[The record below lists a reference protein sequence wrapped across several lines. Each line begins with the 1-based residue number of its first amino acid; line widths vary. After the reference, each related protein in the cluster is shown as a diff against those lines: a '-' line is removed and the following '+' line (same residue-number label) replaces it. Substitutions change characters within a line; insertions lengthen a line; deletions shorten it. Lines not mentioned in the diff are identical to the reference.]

1 MDTIW
6 APRALSTDRP
16 KYKSLLNALQND
28 IDMGELNPGDKLPPV
43 RDLAWKLGVTPGTV
57 ARAYQEGIKSGVLT
71 AQVGRG
77 TFVSEPAPSQGAE
90 HYMQSTM
97 DDIYPLPVNGQVNL
111 RNTNTTNV
119 GQSAAIRRA
128 MIKVAETKADQ
139 YIFYPD
145 QQYVSDIYE
154 PLCDWMKYAGVYTR
168 PDRLIVTN
176 GGQNAVS
183 LAVATILNME
193 TGAIA
198 IDALT
203 YPGIRFAVQAQR
215 GKLVGIETDADG
227 IIPDALARAC
237 RKNQIKAL
245 FTSAN
250 VLNPTTGK
258 MPLERRLQ
266 IAEIARKYD
275 VQIVEDDCWGIGAND
290 VPSFSQICPERGWY
304 LSSISKSISSG
315 VRFGYLLCPD
325 AYFDHA
331 KRLMQSYSFG
341 VSRAVVDIVRE
352 LFVSGDAAAVRGAV
366 LNLVQKNVQQTV
378 NILGQWG
385 ISWRKDVPFI
395 WLSLPS
401 GWRGSSFAAACE
413 RENIIVRAAD
423 EFALQNMPVPNG
435 VRIAVNSNLPMQTYC
450 DALGVVNELL
460 ANPPVSMG
468 S

>member
-6 APRALSTDRP
+6 APKALSSDGP
-16 KYKSLLNALQND
+16 KYKALLDTLQSD
-28 IDMGELNPGDKLPPV
+28 IDTGVLVAGDKLPPV

-57 ARAYQEGIKSGVLT
+57 ARAYQEGIKAGTLT

-77 TFVSEPAPSQGAE
+77 TFVSAPRPSQDAE
-90 HYMQSTM
+90 HYMQSAM
-97 DDIYPLPVNGQVNL
+97 DDIYPLPVNGQINL

-119 GQSAAIRRA
+119 GQSAALRRA

-139 YIFYPD
+139 YIYYPD
-145 QQYVSDIYE
+145 QQYVSDIYQ
-154 PLCDWMKYAGVYTR
+154 PLCEWMEYAGVYTS
-168 PDRLIVTN
+168 PEKLIVTN

-183 LAVATILNME
+183 LAVATILNTQ
-193 TGAIA
+193 TGGIA

-215 GKLVGIETDADG
+215 GQLIGIETDADG
-227 IIPDALARAC
+227 IIPDALVRAC
-237 RKNQIKAL
+237 RAKQIKAL

-275 VQIVEDDCWGIGAND
+275 LQIVEDDCWGIGAND

-325 AYFDHA
+325 AFFDDT

-366 LNLVQKNVQQTV
+366 LKLVQKNVQQTV
-378 NILGQWG
+378 NILGKWDV
-385 ISWRKDVPFI
+385 SWRKDVPFI

-435 VRIAVNSNLPMQTYC
+435 VRIAVNSNLPSQNYS
-450 DALGVVNELL
+450 DALAVINELL